1 MPWGEI
7 MLDRVM
13 RRVAIFG
20 AGTILALLSTGAA
33 FAEPVGQFADHADI
47 GGPKLAG
54 AASFDA
60 ATGTY
65 RVSGGGQNMWADH
78 DAFQFAWKKMSGDV
92 VAQADLDFLSPAPAA
107 TALGYIHRKGGI
119 ILRQDLDPDS
129 AYVDVLRMGNHQLSL
144 QYREVKGGP
153 TRLIWIDTDR
163 QQTVKLEKIGDYAY
177 LSVPGPD
184 GKLRRAGGSF
194 KLRITGTYYIGLGVC
209 AHDDGA
215 RETMAFRNVSIAP
228 LTARPARASVS
239 TLQTM
244 QVSTVAEQTA
254 LHRLPGRIEVAGWS
268 TDSKSILYRAGPT
281 LYRAGAWD
289 SGVVAKVA
297 GAAPALAPA
306 PGPADWIYTSA
317 VTGGRSVLTRRHA
330 DGSGDAGIATSDGSA
345 FDPRPSPDG
354 KWLAYLS
361 TDVAGA
367 AIPDGADVT
376 LKVIPVEN
384 GVPQPA
390 KAATLSHFVGGP
402 GSLAAAAWSPDSRLI
417 AFISRD

>member
-1 MPWGEI
+1 
-7 MLDRVM
+7 MLDRIKH
-13 RRVAIFG
+13 RTAILG
-20 AGTILALLSTGAA
+20 AGALLAMLPIATAA
-33 FAEPVGQFADHADI
+33 SAEPVGQFVDHADI

-54 AASFDA
+54 TTSFKV
-60 ATGTY
+60 GTY

-92 VAQADLDFLSPAPAA
+92 VAQADLDFTSPTPAA
-107 TALGYIHRKGGI
+107 NALGYIHRKGGI

-194 KLRITGTYYIGLGVC
+194 KLKISGTYYIGLGVC

-215 RETMAFRNVSIAP
+215 RETMAFRNVRIAP
-228 LTARPARASVS
+228 LTVRPARTSVS

-244 QVSTVAEQTA
+244 LVSTVAEQTA
-254 LHRLPGRIEVAGWS
+254 LHHLPGRIDVAGWS
-268 TDSKSILYRAGPT
+268 SDGKSILYRSGPT
-281 LYRAGAWD
+281 LYRHVAWD
-289 SGVVAKVA
+289 SDVVTKVP
-297 GAAPALAPA
+297 GATPALAPA
-306 PGPADWIYTSA
+306 PKPADWIYTSA
-317 VTGGRSVLTRRHA
+317 ASGGRSVLTRRRP
-330 DGSGDAGIATSDGSA
+330 DGSGDTGIATGDGSA

-361 TDVAGA
+361 TDGA
-367 AIPDGADVT
+367 SAAVPDGADVT
-376 LKVIPVEN
+376 LKLMPVEN
-384 GVPQPA
+384 GVPVPE
-390 KAATLSHFVGGP
+390 KTATLSHFVGGP
-402 GSLAAAAWSPDSRLI
+402 GSLDATAWSPDSSMI
-417 AFISRD
+417 AFVSRD